1 MTFTTKLALV
11 AFATFG
17 LALGAHAFSI
27 NVNYTVQFNA
37 ANIYSTPGAIGLSNT
52 TIDLNQGSHQL
63 QPAWSAL
70 YANAR
75 IRFDIDANGD
85 IQNIDPPIAAVGEG
99 SNTLT
104 VSPVIIST
112 SSTGLPSP
120 SHSINGFGLCGSH
133 GNSTWNLLPNDIGD
147 GNHKGFFNAEI
158 SNAMQFFRFRIDDN
172 GCVYDV
178 EEECGRNNC
187 PTNTPGTISTDA
199 NGLITKTLDQ
209 GGSFSIQGCT
219 PAQICE
225 LDNAALQA
233 DLDDSIAGAVA
244 AEAAAAAAEAA
255 AEAAAA
261 VLAHAINTIEELE
274 TNLTVIAG
282 SYDACQADLAASLA
296 NCQSCDQLEA
306 IVIDTACIILQLAP
320 ATSKE
325 EFDTEVTAVA
335 NGILAAAVICDPGT
349 SASCLSQILNNL

>member
-104 VSPVIIST
+104 VSPVVIAT

-120 SHSINGFGLCGSH
+120 SHSINGFGLCGGH
-133 GNSTWNLLPNDIGD
+133 GSATWNLLPNDIGD

-178 EEECGRNNC
+178 EEECGRNDC
-187 PTNTPGTISTDA
+187 PANTPGTISTDA

-233 DLDDSIAGAVA
+233 DLDDSIAD
-244 AEAAAAAAEAA
+244 AAAAATAA
-255 AEAAAA
+255 AGDLTTCQTDAATAATAAA
-261 VLAHAINTIEELE
+261 ND
-274 TNLTVIAG
+274 LT
-282 SYDACQADLAASLA
+282 ACQTDLAASLA
-296 NCQSCDQLEA
+296 NCLSCDQLET
-306 IVIDTACIILQLAP
+306 IVIDTACAILKLAP
-320 ATSKE
+320 ATSKA